1 MKKIISLMLAV
12 TMICAS
18 IGLTAFA
25 ATTTTVE
32 AEADGVSAY
41 TLPSSDKSNSKI
53 LKNTVSSKESV
64 TYYIQANNTPRA
76 TMFKL
81 AQVNTGDKINVD
93 INFTYLDTATMELEY
108 CLFVSD
114 SEITLTS
121 HSQDLVKEELEKHTD
136 ESNIKNWSTNKSNMK
151 YSLPNGITASKDGFV
166 YLYIGCGDLSE
177 DKTQVTKKIQWS
189 IDSFDVNIDSDGGGE
204 TEPDTTPTPTTTINP
219 DVTPTPTPTASPTP
233 TPTLEPELT
242 LDAVY
247 SSNMVLQRKEPITIT
262 GTGKSGNTVSVN
274 FNGADEQTT
283 IEHGLWEITLS
294 AMEAVKSATMT
305 VSSGDNMITLDN
317 VAVGDVIFCTG
328 QSNMFNRLETFPT
341 LMNEELSEAYE
352 DVRYMNSFDEIS
364 EWKVATMENS
374 KQFSAL
380 GFLIGKRMI
389 KKDSDVPIG
398 LISSSLGG
406 SSIMQW
412 IPTYSV
418 NWDSQA
424 KRMMAGASS
433 KGGLYTQRLLPLKNL
448 KASAVVWYQG
458 EANTTFESGTVYEQA
473 LTSLIN
479 NWRKTFN
486 DEDLPFV
493 VIQLPTANF
502 AKIYSTIRIGTG
514 VRAGQ
519 WNVSQR
525 MDNVKTVVSND
536 TGTTNNV
543 HPNDK
548 GPIADRAVAY
558 IEDFINNTQSNVE
571 SPSFDYMER
580 SGDKLILHFKNTYGS
595 LSTDDGGVPLGFE
608 LKDDDGI
615 YKDITPTINGDTIE
629 IDVTDIT
636 NPQVKYAW
644 SDTPGIAKDLVEA
657 QTDTPA
663 VINTFNAA
671 GRPIAPFMTDL
682 TEKYASK
689 AVNKELSTTE
699 FYNYAPYI
707 SKVEQS
713 GDDIVISAYDTDGVV
728 SKVEVYIDEGEIKA
742 GDAKQRDD
750 GKWVFTPDVT
760 SGVHSVYAIATD
772 NDNINSLTCVDYT
785 TYNIIRPTR
794 YDYVKG
800 YTESPSSVEYNNGDD
815 MLAKATNDVNGTTT
829 TVTSAIP
836 TGETTKSLKLSA
848 TGNKATANATIPIS
862 KADNPQKTLT
872 IEYDTMFESADDA
885 IGASRGMYA
894 KTKEGNE
901 LWLTYFTA
909 SSLRTAITNTG
920 GNWCYEQAMSIK
932 NNQWHHIKLE
942 LHPNTGIFSI
952 WLDGTMLQDNVSFVK
967 EGSSFDTCKGAFD
980 TLKEGITDLR
990 FYHTA
995 SNNIENATYIDNVK
1009 VTEVS
1014 YSEEEIIPPAKIQEA
1029 TPQISIDYINE
1040 TLTGFESQEPYTIKV
1055 GEGNAKDI
1063 TLGEGVTTISL
1074 DDEKIGYAGKL
1085 LSIEIVKKAR
1095 NTETYTDSDVQQLTV
1110 KARPKAPTTVQGVN
1124 ATEIGGKGKLTGMN
1138 GMQYKLKR
1146 TDEWS
1151 STQLVDTVEV
1161 DAGEYNVR
1169 KAATDTDF
1177 ASEKTTITV
1186 ETFIAEKEMTPE
1198 IAIDYTTEEL
1208 INFVEDGTYTINGLD
1223 VTLTDNKLSLAN
1235 YITNEQITLSIVKK
1249 GNNVTTV
1256 ASEAQTLI
1264 VKARPAAPTKSEII
1278 VTQPSV
1284 IGGKGT
1290 IAGIADTMEYSTNN
1304 GINWTTGDGDDIG
1317 DIEPG
1322 TTYKIRY
1329 KAVSA
1334 DEEAERQFKSAEY
1347 SVTIIAYDAMPET
1360 QPTISINYVNEKL
1373 TGFTEGCDYIIK
1385 IDDGVATDK
1394 DNVTEDIDIDNTYF
1408 GHTLKIVKKGDGIKT
1423 SNSEAFE
1430 LSIPKRSSAPN
1441 VAAVEEQ
1448 TYQGND
1454 GKITGVDTT
1463 MEYKSLSEPTFTWT
1477 QCAGTEITNLA
1488 PGSYIVRVAA
1498 VADESFASEVMS
1510 VTINAAAKDEPTEPT
1525 VNITYDDKNG
1535 NVNAIF
1541 TNITEEGMVY
1551 VAEYNENGT
1560 LLSIKSDEISDS
1572 VIIPFTCV
1580 NKSKV
1585 KVFIWKND
1593 MKPLFNKVFTL
1604 N

>member
-1 MKKIISLMLAV
+1 
-12 TMICAS
+12 
-18 IGLTAFA
+18 
-25 ATTTTVE
+25 
-32 AEADGVSAY
+32 
-41 TLPSSDKSNSKI
+41 
-53 LKNTVSSKESV
+53 
-64 TYYIQANNTPRA
+64 
-76 TMFKL
+76 
-81 AQVNTGDKINVD
+81 
-93 INFTYLDTATMELEY
+93 
-108 CLFVSD
+108 
-114 SEITLTS
+114 
-121 HSQDLVKEELEKHTD
+121 
-136 ESNIKNWSTNKSNMK
+136 
-151 YSLPNGITASKDGFV
+151 
-166 YLYIGCGDLSE
+166 
-177 DKTQVTKKIQWS
+177 
-189 IDSFDVNIDSDGGGE
+189 
-204 TEPDTTPTPTTTINP
+204 
-219 DVTPTPTPTASPTP
+219 
-233 TPTLEPELT
+233 
-242 LDAVY
+242 
-247 SSNMVLQRKEPITIT
+247 
-262 GTGKSGNTVSVN
+262 
-274 FNGADEQTT
+274 
-283 IEHGLWEITLS
+283 
-294 AMEAVKSATMT
+294 
-305 VSSGDNMITLDN
+305 
-317 VAVGDVIFCTG
+317 
-328 QSNMFNRLETFPT
+328 
-341 LMNEELSEAYE
+341 
-352 DVRYMNSFDEIS
+352 
-364 EWKVATMENS
+364 
-374 KQFSAL
+374 
-380 GFLIGKRMI
+380 
-389 KKDSDVPIG
+389 
-398 LISSSLGG
+398 
-406 SSIMQW
+406 MQW

-615 YKDITPTINGDTIE
+615 YKDVTPTINGDTIE

-1177 ASEKTTITV
+1177 ASEETTITV